1 MFIYSSSAHPDDP
14 PREKELDR
22 SRSRS
27 LLPFF
32 DIDTLVAATH
42 NFSNKLGE
50 GGFGS
55 VYKVVSF
62 EK

>member
-1 MFIYSSSAHPDDP
+1 MFIHSSSTLPDDP

-22 SRSRS
+22 SGSHPH
-27 LLPFF
+27 LPFF
-32 DIDTLVAATH
+32 DIDTIVEATD

-50 GGFGS
+50 GGLGS
-55 VYKVVSF
+55 VYKVVSH